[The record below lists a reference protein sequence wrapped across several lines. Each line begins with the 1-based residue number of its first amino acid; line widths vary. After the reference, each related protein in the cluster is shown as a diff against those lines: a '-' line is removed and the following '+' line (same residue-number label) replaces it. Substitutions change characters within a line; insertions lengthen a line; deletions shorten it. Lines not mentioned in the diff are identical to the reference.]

1 MKKEHTGYALVER
14 TQKGMLFFQD
24 AKRKRTYRMNK
35 KSKKNLPLYGIGPV
49 IVFGQ
54 LLIAGGAIAIS
65 YKFKWDCYEYE
76 MLNIPLKIIG
86 ILSVIFGL
94 YLNYSAKHISNLFEN
109 VSENRL
115 IQDGIYGYVR
125 NPVYSAAFFVSIG
138 IVSMTNRLIL
148 LVAVGIICWSYMSI
162 LLVVTEE
169 KWLRDLYGKQY
180 EDYCNR
186 VNRCIPW
193 FRNKVL

>member
-1 MKKEHTGYALVER
+1 
-14 TQKGMLFFQD
+14 
-24 AKRKRTYRMNK
+24 MNN
-35 KSKKNLPLYGIGPV
+35 KSEKNLPLYGIGPV

-115 IQDGIYGYVR
+115 IQDGIYRYVR

-138 IVSMTNRLIL
+138 TVCMTNRLIL
-148 LVAVGIICWSYMSI
+148 LVAVGIICWSYMSL

>member
-1 MKKEHTGYALVER
+1 
-14 TQKGMLFFQD
+14 
-24 AKRKRTYRMNK
+24 MNK
-35 KSKKNLPLYGIGPV
+35 KSEKNLPLYGIGPV

-54 LLIAGGAIAIS
+54 LPIAGGAIAIS

-76 MLNIPLKIIG
+76 MLNIPLKIID

-138 IVSMTNRLIL
+138 TVSMTNRLIL
-148 LVAVGIICWSYMSI
+148 LVAVGIICWSYMSL

-169 KWLRDLYGKQY
+169 KWLRDLYEKQY

>member
-1 MKKEHTGYALVER
+1 MYE
-14 TQKGMLFFQD
+14 
-24 AKRKRTYRMNK
+24 
-35 KSKKNLPLYGIGPV
+35 KS
-49 IVFGQ
+49 
-54 LLIAGGAIAIS
+54 
-65 YKFKWDCYEYE
+65 
-76 MLNIPLKIIG
+76 
-86 ILSVIFGL
+86 SVPFDMIENIFGL

-138 IVSMTNRLIL
+138 TVSMANRLIL
-148 LVAVGIICWSYMSI
+148 LVAVGIICWSYMSL

>member
-1 MKKEHTGYALVER
+1 
-14 TQKGMLFFQD
+14 
-24 AKRKRTYRMNK
+24 MNK
-35 KSKKNLPLYGIGPV
+35 KSEKNLPLYGIGPV

-109 VSENRL
+109 VSENSLVGKHCIIRSDSFL
-115 IQDGIYGYVR
+115 GFAGKTE
-125 NPVYSAAFFVSIG
+125 VSCK
-138 IVSMTNRLIL
+138 IVDVDDEWLRICYTEKKTNR
-148 LVAVGIICWSYMSI
+148 
-162 LLVVTEE
+162 
-169 KWLRDLYGKQY
+169 
-180 EDYCNR
+180 
-186 VNRCIPW
+186 
-193 FRNKVL
+193 

>member
-1 MKKEHTGYALVER
+1 
-14 TQKGMLFFQD
+14 
-24 AKRKRTYRMNK
+24 
-35 KSKKNLPLYGIGPV
+35 
-49 IVFGQ
+49 
-54 LLIAGGAIAIS
+54 
-65 YKFKWDCYEYE
+65 

-138 IVSMTNRLIL
+138 TVCMTNRLIL
-148 LVAVGIICWSYMSI
+148 LVAVGIICWSYMSL

-193 FRNKVL
+193 FRNKD

>member
-1 MKKEHTGYALVER
+1 
-14 TQKGMLFFQD
+14 
-24 AKRKRTYRMNK
+24 MNK

-54 LLIAGGAIAIS
+54 LLISGGAIVIS
-65 YKFKWDCYEYE
+65 YKFK
-76 MLNIPLKIIG
+76 
-86 ILSVIFGL
+86 
-94 YLNYSAKHISNLFEN
+94 
-109 VSENRL
+109 
-115 IQDGIYGYVR
+115 
-125 NPVYSAAFFVSIG
+125 
-138 IVSMTNRLIL
+138 
-148 LVAVGIICWSYMSI
+148 
-162 LLVVTEE
+162 LVVTEE

>member
-1 MKKEHTGYALVER
+1 M
-14 TQKGMLFFQD
+14 
-24 AKRKRTYRMNK
+24 
-35 KSKKNLPLYGIGPV
+35 YGIGPV

-86 ILSVIFGL
+86 VLSVIFGL

-125 NPVYSAAFFVSIG
+125 NPVYSAANGVNLKKGWRFFIG
-138 IVSMTNRLIL
+138 SGLCEPKYGLEKLKGKN
-148 LVAVGIICWSYMSI
+148 
-162 LLVVTEE
+162 VVKYNT
-169 KWLRDLYGKQY
+169 Y
-180 EDYCNR
+180 
-186 VNRCIPW
+186 
-193 FRNKVL
+193 

>member
-1 MKKEHTGYALVER
+1 
-14 TQKGMLFFQD
+14 
-24 AKRKRTYRMNK
+24 MNK
-35 KSKKNLPLYGIGPV
+35 KSEKNLPLYGIGPV

-65 YKFKWDCYEYE
+65 YKLKWDCYEYE

-125 NPVYSAAFFVSIG
+125 NPVYSAAFFVS
-138 IVSMTNRLIL
+138 M
-148 LVAVGIICWSYMSI
+148 
-162 LLVVTEE
+162 
-169 KWLRDLYGKQY
+169 
-180 EDYCNR
+180 
-186 VNRCIPW
+186 
-193 FRNKVL
+193 